1 MLGPYVTQGIAER
14 KARDSRVVHYR
25 VEPAANPSRHVRQEL
40 AGSTDS

>member
-1 MLGPYVTQGIAER
+1 MLGPYVTQEIAER

-40 AGSTDS
+40 AGSTNS